1 MAKIFLETTILI
13 QRLLYEER
21 RVAEIE
27 ETLAGKYI
35 CTSAFVLM
43 EFRRSILQALNY
55 LRSLI
60 LEMEQQGRLEIRLD
74 EFFVVLSQGR
84 GIFHSTRAVQSVFLA
99 LSAISESFS
108 GGVLSTTR
116 LIRELEWQIDGLE
129 INATRGIDDIINNT
143 RCDLAKETAPIG
155 DFLHSRLSCNAAK
168 ATCQLVN
175 FLEEHRDELRKIEQA
190 MAAAPRE
197 KVDVRTLAALRRV
210 NADITKA
217 LGERTCWALGDVI
230 IALEAPPDAEIFTAD
245 RQFEVILKAIDKRL
259 FLEEAII
266 VNE

>member
-21 RVAEIE
+21 RVADIE
-27 ETLAGKYI
+27 EKLAGKYI

-55 LRSLI
+55 LRSL
-60 LEMEQQGRLEIRLD
+60 LREMEQQGQLEIGLD

-84 GIFHSTRAVQSVFLA
+84 GIFYSTRAVQSVFLA
-99 LSAISESFS
+99 LSAISSSFS

-116 LIRELEWQIDGLE
+116 LVRELGWQIERLE
-129 INATRGIDDIINNT
+129 VNAIRGINEIINET
-143 RCDLAKETAPIG
+143 RCDLAKEAAPIG
-155 DFLHSRLSCNAAK
+155 DYLHSRLSCNAAK
-168 ATCQLVN
+168 AGCQLVN
-175 FLEEHRDELRKIEQA
+175 FLEKHRGELKKIGEA

-197 KVDVRTLAALRRV
+197 KVDARAFAAVQKV

-217 LGERTCWALGDVI
+217 MGERTCWALGDVI

-245 RQFEVILKAIDKRL
+245 KHFEVILKAIGKMS
-259 FLEEAII
+259 I
-266 VNE
+266 